1 MSLTSS
7 MSTLA
12 LKHENIRDDSTFE
25 SLEIGSSPNVAVWES
40 WHKLRLTAHHG
51 KKLIKKNFKPY
62 HPKVKTF
69 FLHEID
75 QFDLEPGEKVTIV
88 MRTLKKLFGSI
99 SNSNSLRAKRVNAKL
114 SFVRVKGLQ
123 HFKDGKSI
131 TDLIEFPDS
140 YWAAYDCLIKAKDN
154 KKQNQITSDQPKQR
168 LETISESKKVEN
180 SRNNRLNNEQVSKL
194 QIFRMKFEI
203 LPRIAKIIFE
213 IIIFPFILIMAGLLI
228 MNFTCKN
235 AKKISKAEQNIVNI

>member
-1 MSLTSS
+1 MSLTSD

-12 LKHENIRDDSTFE
+12 LKPEIVCDDSTFE
-25 SLEIGSSPNVAVWES
+25 SLESGSGRNVAIWES
-40 WHKLRLTAHHG
+40 WDKLKLSAYHG

-69 FLHEID
+69 FLHELD
-75 QFDLEPGEKVTIV
+75 QFDLEAGEKVSIV
-88 MRTLKKLFGSI
+88 MRTLKKLFGAI
-99 SNSNSLRAKRVNAKL
+99 AHSNSLRAKRLNAKL

-123 HFKDGKSI
+123 HFKDGKPI
-131 TDLIEFPDS
+131 TDLIEFPES
-140 YWAAYDCLIKAKDN
+140 YWVAHNNLIKAIDN
-154 KKQNQITSDQPKQR
+154 KHSRNQSNHLQRR
-168 LETISESKKVEN
+168 LETIPEESERVEK
-180 SRNNRLNNEQVSKL
+180 SRNNRFKNDEVSKL
-194 QIFRMKFEI
+194 KFFRMKFEI

-235 AKKISKAEQNIVNI
+235 AKKISKAEQSIVNI

>member
-12 LKHENIRDDSTFE
+12 LKPDNVRGD
-25 SLEIGSSPNVAVWES
+25 SLESGSSTNVAVWES
-40 WHKLRLTAHHG
+40 WHKLRLSAHHG
-51 KKLIKKNFKPY
+51 KKLIKKNYKPY

-69 FLHEID
+69 FLHELD
-75 QFDLEPGEKVTIV
+75 QFDLEPGEKVSIV
-88 MRTLKKLFGSI
+88 MRTLKKLFGNI

-123 HFKDGKSI
+123 HFKDGKSV

-140 YWAAYDCLIKAKDN
+140 YWAAHNNLIKAKDN
-154 KKQNQITSDQPKQR
+154 KNRISSDQPKQR
-168 LETISESKKVEN
+168 LETIQEESEKVEK
-180 SRNNRLNNEQVSKL
+180 SGNNRVNNEQVSKL
-194 QIFRMKFEI
+194 KIFRMKFEI

>member
-12 LKHENIRDDSTFE
+12 LKPDSVRGD
-25 SLEIGSSPNVAVWES
+25 SLESGSRANVAVWES
-40 WHKLRLTAHHG
+40 WHKLRLSAHHG

-69 FLHEID
+69 FLHELD
-75 QFDLEPGEKVTIV
+75 QFDLEPGEKVSIV
-88 MRTLKKLFGSI
+88 MRTLKKLFGNF
-99 SNSNSLRAKRVNAKL
+99 SNPNSLRAKRVNAKL
-114 SFVRVKGLQ
+114 SFVRVKGLE

-131 TDLIEFPDS
+131 IDLIDFPDS
-140 YWAAYDCLIKAKDN
+140 YWAAYDYLIKAKDN
-154 KKQNQITSDQPKQR
+154 KKQYRISSDQPKQR
-168 LETISESKKVEN
+168 LEPIPEESEKVEK
-180 SRNNRLNNEQVSKL
+180 SGMNRLKNEQVSKL
-194 QIFRMKFEI
+194 KIFRMKFEI

>member
-12 LKHENIRDDSTFE
+12 LKPDNVRGD
-25 SLEIGSSPNVAVWES
+25 SLESGSSTNVAVWES
-40 WHKLRLTAHHG
+40 WHKLRLSAHHG
-51 KKLIKKNFKPY
+51 KKLIKKNYKPY
-62 HPKVKTF
+62 HPKIKTF
-69 FLHEID
+69 FLHELD
-75 QFDLEPGEKVTIV
+75 QFDLEPGEKVSIV
-88 MRTLKKLFGSI
+88 MRTLKKLFGNI

-114 SFVRVKGLQ
+114 SFVRVKGLE

-140 YWAAYDCLIKAKDN
+140 YWAAHNNLIKAKDN
-154 KKQNQITSDQPKQR
+154 KNRISSDQPKQR
-168 LETISESKKVEN
+168 LETIQEESEKVEK
-180 SRNNRLNNEQVSKL
+180 SGNNRVNNEQVSKL
-194 QIFRMKFEI
+194 KIFRMKFEI

>member
-12 LKHENIRDDSTFE
+12 LKPDNVRGD
-25 SLEIGSSPNVAVWES
+25 SLESGSSTNVAVWES
-40 WHKLRLTAHHG
+40 WHKLRLSAHHG
-51 KKLIKKNFKPY
+51 KKLIKKNYKPY

-69 FLHEID
+69 FLHELD
-75 QFDLEPGEKVTIV
+75 QFDLEPGEKVSIV
-88 MRTLKKLFGSI
+88 MRTLKKLFGNI

-114 SFVRVKGLQ
+114 SFVRVKGLE

-140 YWAAYDCLIKAKDN
+140 YWAAHNNLIKAKDN
-154 KKQNQITSDQPKQR
+154 KNRISSDQPKQR
-168 LETISESKKVEN
+168 LETIQEESEKVEK
-180 SRNNRLNNEQVSKL
+180 SGNNRVNNEQVSKL
-194 QIFRMKFEI
+194 KIFRMKFEI

>member
-12 LKHENIRDDSTFE
+12 LKPDNVRGD
-25 SLEIGSSPNVAVWES
+25 SLESGSSTNVAVWES
-40 WHKLRLTAHHG
+40 WHKLRLSAHHG
-51 KKLIKKNFKPY
+51 KKLIKKNYKPY
-62 HPKVKTF
+62 HPKIKTF
-69 FLHEID
+69 FLHELD
-75 QFDLEPGEKVTIV
+75 QFDLEPGEKVSIV
-88 MRTLKKLFGSI
+88 MRTLKKLFGNI

-114 SFVRVKGLQ
+114 SFVRVKGLE

-131 TDLIEFPDS
+131 TDLIAFPDS
-140 YWAAYDCLIKAKDN
+140 YWAAHNNLIKAKDN
-154 KKQNQITSDQPKQR
+154 KNRISSDQPKQR
-168 LETISESKKVEN
+168 LETIQEESEKVEK
-180 SRNNRLNNEQVSKL
+180 SGNNRVNNEQVSKL
-194 QIFRMKFEI
+194 KIFRMKFEI